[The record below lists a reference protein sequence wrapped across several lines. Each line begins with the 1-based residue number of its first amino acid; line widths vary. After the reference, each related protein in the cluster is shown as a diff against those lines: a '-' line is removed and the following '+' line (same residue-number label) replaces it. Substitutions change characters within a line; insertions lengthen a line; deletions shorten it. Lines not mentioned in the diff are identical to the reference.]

1 MDPKYNSV
9 AEMYETGMSI
19 GEIADYYGIT
29 RQAMWKILSRRGV
42 SFRPNTRNGNENH
55 FYRGYSYKSKRAG
68 HMVEHAIRKGILRR
82 GPCEICKSVIDIC
95 GHHDD
100 YNYPLKVRWL
110 CKLHHF
116 QWHEKN
122 KPVPLLKPLPSMSHR
137 EIIALA
143 HGKEANEKRS
153 RTRRENKK
161 GKCTLA
167 NGVFLLTA
175 GVP

>member
-1 MDPKYNSV
+1 MTDERPTHIDLFTGLAGFSIAARANGIQTIAMCECDEQCAKFLSKAWPGVPVCRDVREFHWPNKMVDNS
-9 AEMYETGMSI
+9 A
-19 GEIADYYGIT
+19 
-29 RQAMWKILSRRGV
+29 
-42 SFRPNTRNGNENH
+42 
-55 FYRGYSYKSKRAG
+55 
-68 HMVEHAIRKGILRR
+68 
-82 GPCEICKSVIDIC
+82 
-95 GHHDD
+95 
-100 YNYPLKVRWL
+100 RWL

-122 KPVPLLKPLPSMSHR
+122 KPVPLLKSLPSMNHR

>member
-1 MDPKYNSV
+1 MTDERPTHIDLFTGLAGFSIAARANGIRTIAMCECDDRCAEFLGKAWPGVPVCRDVREFHWPNKMVDNS
-9 AEMYETGMSI
+9 AS
-19 GEIADYYGIT
+19 
-29 RQAMWKILSRRGV
+29 L
-42 SFRPNTRNGNENH
+42 
-55 FYRGYSYKSKRAG
+55 
-68 HMVEHAIRKGILRR
+68 
-82 GPCEICKSVIDIC
+82 CEICKSIIDIC

-116 QWHEKN
+116 QWHKKN

-143 HGKEANEKRS
+143 HSKEANEKRS

-161 GKCTLA
+161 GKCTPA